1 MSNQGEIKME
11 LQSTED
17 IVEQVIVGYRN
28 VFYGADIQVPIYET
42 RINRKTGF
50 LVSSELAKVGIIT
63 I

>member
-17 IVEQVIVGYRN
+17 IVEQVIVGYRT

-42 RINRKTGF
+42 RINST
-50 LVSSELAKVGIIT
+50 LSNS
-63 I
+63 